1 MNANTMQTAE
11 ALYVSEYEDQ
21 FRARTALEKFKD
33 AWEWI
38 RKFKLWAW
46 IGRIANGICCLLFV
60 SPPAQTRI
68 EEARAQ
74 AMQYRGIF

>member
-11 ALYVSEYEDQ
+11 ALYVNDYEEQ
-21 FRARTALEKFKD
+21 FRARTTFYKLNH

-38 RKFKLWAW
+38 RKLKLWSW
-46 IGRIANGICCLLFV
+46 ISSIINGICCLLFV
-60 SPPAQTRI
+60 SPPIQTRI
-68 EEARAQ
+68 EEERVR